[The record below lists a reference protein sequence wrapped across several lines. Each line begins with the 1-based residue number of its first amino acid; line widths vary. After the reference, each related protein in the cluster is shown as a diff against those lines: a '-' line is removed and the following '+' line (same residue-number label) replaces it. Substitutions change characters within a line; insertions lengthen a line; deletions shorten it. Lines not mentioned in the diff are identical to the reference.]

1 MVKSIARIT
10 HLVYTV
16 IIQSLNRAFLFK
28 NEANR
33 IISEQDFFCFN
44 TMYDDRQYVVSLT
57 VKKKPFWLEG
67 CSQLSFI
74 APNKQL
80 AHRTIKLFN
89 ERT

>member
-16 IIQSLNRAFLFK
+16 IIWSLNRAFLFK

-57 VKKKPFWLEG
+57 VKKKKNLFVRRLQSTQLY
-67 CSQLSFI
+67 CS
-74 APNKQL
+74 K
-80 AHRTIKLFN
+80 
-89 ERT
+89 